1 MAWKNHSIGGNQLT
15 VVDRET
21 DPGIHHWCSV
31 MLRLPASP
39 LHLAAQKHV
48 GVAFTA
54 EKQLNNTSYQ
64 IAMQSERVG
73 NIH

>member
-15 VVDRET
+15 MVDRET
-21 DPGIHHWCSV
+21 DPHMYRWCSV
-31 MLRLPASP
+31 MLRLTSP
-39 LHLAAQKHV
+39 LHLAAEKHV